1 MPDRLFSLSKRHAG
15 FSLITA
21 VVIVLM
27 VTIVGFAAMTA
38 SRSQFF
44 AAGSAQHQATA
55 LREAE
60 RAVATAESW
69 LCTAIDPDTK
79 QCTGTNGKNA
89 GFATRGADTPA
100 LYPKNFM
107 TSNNLDPLT
116 WTWSDTSSASLN
128 GGTARYAVEQVANR
142 LVPLGESQR
151 GLIDEEGNTDC
162 KVVNVYRITARG
174 TGGSGAS
181 RTLQT
186 VFSVDGC

>member
-1 MPDRLFSLSKRHAG
+1 MTDRHFTLPKRHAG

-44 AAGSAQHQATA
+44 AAGSAQYQATA

-60 RAVATAESW
+60 RAVATAETW
-69 LCTAIDPDTK
+69 LL
-79 QCTGTNGKNA
+79 TGTNARNT
-89 GFATRGADTPA
+89 GFTTYSAQTPA
-100 LYPKNFM
+100 LYPIGYMATN
-107 TSNNLDPLT
+107 SLNPLT
-116 WTWSDTSSASLN
+116 WTWSDTNSVSLN
-128 GGTARYAVEQVANR
+128 GGTARYALEQIATR
-142 LVPLGESQR
+142 LLPMGESQR

-162 KVVNVYRITARG
+162 KVVNVYRISASG
-174 TGGSGAS
+174 TSGSGAS

>member
-1 MPDRLFSLSKRHAG
+1 MKYAPMPDRLFPLSKRHAG

-44 AAGSAQHQATA
+44 AAGNAQHQATA

-69 LCTAIDPDTK
+69 LLV
-79 QCTGTNGKNA
+79 GTNAKNM
-89 GFATRGADTPA
+89 GFTTRSTETAA
-100 LYPKNFM
+100 LYPKDYM
-107 TSNNLDPLT
+107 TANNLNPLT
-116 WTWSDTSSASLN
+116 WTWSDTNSASLN
-128 GGTARYAVEQVANR
+128 SGTARYAVEQVATR
-142 LVPLGESQR
+142 LLPMGESQR

-162 KVVNVYRITARG
+162 KVVNVYRISALG